1 MKNMKGK
8 LESIKE
14 HNNAFRTEMEDK
26 FYTYRKEINEAKKV
40 IYTHRPGFY
49 ATLSSAISL
58 GQTQR
63 IEFDKIITDVTKSY
77 NNITGVFT
85 LPKDGLYHFS
95 VTILSS
101 SGAVHVEIMQ
111 NHQVIGQNY
120 GSTSYVSATSNI
132 VNSCKQG
139 DFVFVRHM
147 EGH

>member
-1 MKNMKGK
+1 M
-8 LESIKE
+8 LYIFS
-14 HNNAFRTEMEDK
+14 
-26 FYTYRKEINEAKKV
+26 V

-49 ATLSSAISL
+49 ATPSSAISL

-85 LPKDGLYHFS
+85 VPMDGVYHFS

-101 SGAVHVEIMQ
+101 SGAVHVELMQ
-111 NHQVIGQNY
+111 NHQVIGRNY
-120 GSTSYVSATSNI
+120 ARTSYDAATINI

-139 DFVFVRHM
+139 DSVFVRHM
-147 EGH
+147 EGHGSENIEGQGYAAFSGFSIDLFNGR